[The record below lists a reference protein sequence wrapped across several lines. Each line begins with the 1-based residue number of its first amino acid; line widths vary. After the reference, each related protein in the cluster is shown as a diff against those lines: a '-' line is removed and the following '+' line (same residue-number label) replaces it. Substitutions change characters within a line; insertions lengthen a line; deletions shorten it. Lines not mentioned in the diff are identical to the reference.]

1 MGQHAGMTSV
11 NKTSKKVIAKKQ
23 VGQHP
28 GIIKLKMFEIKKRG
42 WVNITGM
49 VGQHKTEW
57 WVNMLRNLQ
66 FVSAD
71 WNSGALPSQIPIR

>member
-1 MGQHAGMTSV
+1 MGHHAGIS
-11 NKTSKKVIAKKQ
+11 
-23 VGQHP
+23 
-28 GIIKLKMFEIKKRG
+28 FEG

-66 FVSAD
+66 YINEFKFEYNKTPFKLQSKPKPGLATEASSLGIIQAIEV
-71 WNSGALPSQIPIR
+71 L

>member
-1 MGQHAGMTSV
+1 VGQHAGMTSV
-11 NKTSKKVIAKKQ
+11 NKISKKVIAKKQ

-57 WVNMLRNLQ
+57 WVNMLRNLHL
-66 FVSAD
+66 
-71 WNSGALPSQIPIR
+71 G